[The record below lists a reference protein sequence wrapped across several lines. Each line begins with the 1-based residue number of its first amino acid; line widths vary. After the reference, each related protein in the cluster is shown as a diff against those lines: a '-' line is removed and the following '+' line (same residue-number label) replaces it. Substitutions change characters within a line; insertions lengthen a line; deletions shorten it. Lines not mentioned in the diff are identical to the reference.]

1 MGVREIR
8 FDPLGEYMTTVS
20 VLIPAKNAA
29 TTLERLLTSL
39 SRQTLRSLEI
49 VVWDSASRDETP
61 AIARRYGAKV
71 VAIGEDDFDHAGTR
85 SRMAR
90 EAQGDIALFLTHDA
104 ILADERAV
112 ESLVA
117 ALLQADD
124 IGCAY
129 GRQIAA
135 PGASASARFLRDFN
149 YPPVSEIRSLAD
161 RAHLGFATA
170 FCSNSFAAWRKSA
183 LAQIGWFGDNAI
195 FGEDS
200 RAAAR
205 LLATGFRIAYVAG
218 ATVEHSHDYTMTEEF
233 RRSFDIGVFHAR
245 EPWLLAEFGGPSGRG
260 KRFILKQS
268 GELLRAGKI
277 GTLAAT
283 VGRNG
288 VKALGYLSGRR
299 YRLLPRRLCRF
310 LSMNRRWWR

>member
-1 MGVREIR
+1 
-8 FDPLGEYMTTVS
+8 MTTVS
-20 VLIPAKNAA
+20 VLIPTKNAA
-29 TTLERLLTSL
+29 ATLAPLLTAL
-39 SRQTLRSLEI
+39 DRQTLRPLEI

-61 AIARRYGAKV
+61 EIARRHGAKV

-85 SRMAR
+85 GRMAE

-104 ILADERAV
+104 IPVGDRAV
-112 ESLVA
+112 EFLVA
-117 ALLQADD
+117 ALLQAPD
-124 IGCAY
+124 IACAY
-129 GRQIAA
+129 GRQLAS

-161 RAHLGFATA
+161 RARLGFATA

-183 LAQIGWFGDNAI
+183 LAKIGWFGDSTI

-205 LLATGFRIAYVAG
+205 LLQAGFRIVYAAEAAVI
-218 ATVEHSHDYTMTEEF
+218 HSHNYTISEEF

-245 EPWLLAEFGGPSGRG
+245 EPWLLAVFGQPSGRG

-283 VGRNG
+283 VCRNG
-288 VKALGYLSGRR
+288 AKACGYLLGRR
-299 YRLLPRRLCRF
+299 YRLLPRRLRRF